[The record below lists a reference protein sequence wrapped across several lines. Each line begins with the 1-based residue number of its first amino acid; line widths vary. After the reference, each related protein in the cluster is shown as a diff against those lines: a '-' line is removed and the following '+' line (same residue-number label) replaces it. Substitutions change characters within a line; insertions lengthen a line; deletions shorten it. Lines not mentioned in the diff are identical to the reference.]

1 MRKKPIP
8 IYKEFTESSERY
20 LSERDDIRPMKTIEV
35 KQVSDEL
42 FFKLVEQK
50 GKMQAETW
58 NDFLEKA
65 VMQLSKLEKEGKL
78 KKKKG

>member
-1 MRKKPIP
+1 
-8 IYKEFTESSERY
+8 
-20 LSERDDIRPMKTIEV
+20 MKTIEV

-65 VMQLSKLEKEGKL
+65 VQQLSKLEKEGKL